1 MDVFIV
7 DDDPG
12 ALNSLRFL
20 LESDGLRVSAFRS
33 GQELLAELPR
43 ANPDCVIIDF
53 KMPAMDGLD
62 VYRNLRQLND
72 AVPVNPCHRSP
83 RPIDSRQSR
92 TRWPGIDRE
101 ASVAGRPAP
110 CDPCGARKA
119 TSSRF
124 DRRTVKFGLRG
135 WAISPQFPTT

>member
-72 AVPVNPCHRSP
+72 AVPVILVTGHPDPSIRVKAERAGLELIEKPLSQDVLLLAIRAAREKRP
-83 RPIDSRQSR
+83 RPGSIAEQ
-92 TRWPGIDRE
+92 
-101 ASVAGRPAP
+101 
-110 CDPCGARKA
+110 
-119 TSSRF
+119 
-124 DRRTVKFGLRG
+124 
-135 WAISPQFPTT
+135 